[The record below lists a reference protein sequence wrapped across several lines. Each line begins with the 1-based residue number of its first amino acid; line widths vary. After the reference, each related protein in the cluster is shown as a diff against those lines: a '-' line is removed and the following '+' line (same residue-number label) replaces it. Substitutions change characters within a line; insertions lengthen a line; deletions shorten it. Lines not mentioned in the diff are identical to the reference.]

1 MEPEKGSAFRF
12 VIPLGIMVVQKTT
25 EDAESEDAGCLTDR
39 LIQITKVDD
48 EVQQAVLVVEDD
60 PANMRLTADILEAGG
75 YRMLKAYSAEEGIRI
90 AESES
95 PALILMDI
103 SLPGMDG
110 LTATRVLKQ
119 QVSTARIPVVA
130 LTAHAMKDD
139 ESKAREAGCDAYLT
153 KPANTSTFYRIV
165 ENFVNAGKSESE
177 T

>member
-1 MEPEKGSAFRF
+1 
-12 VIPLGIMVVQKTT
+12 V
-25 EDAESEDAGCLTDR
+25 
-39 LIQITKVDD
+39 
-48 EVQQAVLVVEDD
+48 
-60 PANMRLTADILEAGG
+60 
-75 YRMLKAYSAEEGIRI
+75 LKAYSAEEGIRI

-95 PALILMDI
+95 PALIFMDI

-153 KPANTSTFYRIV
+153 KPANTNTFYRIV